1 MSQIHFLGNRFKR
14 AMYWSELELTSI
26 ATLGSHC
33 ALQVL
38 KGAKDEG
45 FKTLLVCEKK
55 REKLYRRF
63 PFIDEL
69 IIVEKFSDI
78 LNQEIQDKLKQQDAV
93 LIPHGTLIAQMSSE
107 EIESINVPVF
117 GNKWILRWESDR
129 EMKEKLMR
137 EATLPMPKPVS
148 NPKDIE
154 KLVIVKRQGA
164 AGGKGYFMAANEE
177 DYNTKRNQL
186 ISEGVISKDET
197 LYIQEYAAGVL
208 AYLQFFYSPLTNEL
222 EFFGV
227 DQRHESDIEGLGRIP
242 SEQQLKS
249 NKVPSFNVI
258 GNSPLVLR
266 ESLLDEVYTMGENF
280 VEAAKRV
287 VSPGMNGPFCIEGV
301 YDENAKFTSF
311 EFSARIVAGTNIY
324 MDGSP
329 YYSLLFNENMSM
341 GKRIAREVKIAESKN
356 MIEKIVTWL
365 YCKTLGTFLS
375 TYDNDTLPGP
385 ATITTKHAANKIK
398 SNSYP

>member
-1 MSQIHFLGNRFKR
+1 MT
-14 AMYWSELELTSI
+14 AI

-33 ALQVL
+33 SLQVL

-45 FKTLLVCEKK
+45 LKTILVCEKK
-55 REKLYRRF
+55 RERLYRRF

-69 IIVEKFSDI
+69 IIVDSFKEVLEQKCQSV
-78 LNQEIQDKLKQQDAV
+78 LEQNNAV

-107 EIESINVPVF
+107 EIESIKTPIF

-129 EMKEKLMR
+129 EMKEELMR
-137 EATLPMPKPVS
+137 EANLPVPKPVT
-148 NPKDIE
+148 NPKDIDN
-154 KLVIVKRQGA
+154 LVIVKRQGA
-164 AGGKGYFMAANEE
+164 AGGKGYFMAANEDE
-177 DYNTKRNQL
+177 YNKKREQL
-186 ISEGVISKDET
+186 ILEGTISKDET

-208 AYLQFFYSPLTNEL
+208 AYLQFFYSPLTEEL

-227 DQRHESDIEGLGRIP
+227 DQRHESDIEGLSRIP
-242 SEQQLKS
+242 SEQQLKL

-266 ESLLDEVYTMGENF
+266 ESLLDEVYVMGENF
-280 VEAAKRV
+280 VEASKRI

-311 EFSARIVAGTNIY
+311 EFSARIVAGSNIY

-329 YYSLLFNENMSM
+329 YYSLLFNESMSM
-341 GKRIAREVKIAESKN
+341 GKRIAREI
-356 MIEKIVTWL
+356 
-365 YCKTLGTFLS
+365 KTGVETKQL
-375 TYDNDTLPGP
+375 DK
-385 ATITTKHAANKIK
+385 ITT
-398 SNSYP
+398 

>member
-1 MSQIHFLGNRFKR
+1 M
-14 AMYWSELELTSI
+14 TSVT
-26 ATLGSHC
+26 TLGSHC

-45 FKTLLVCEKK
+45 LKTILVCEKK

-63 PFIDEL
+63 SFIDEL
-69 IIVEKFSDI
+69 IMVDTFSEVLENRCQSI
-78 LNQEIQDKLKQQDAV
+78 LEQNDAV
-93 LIPHGTLIAQMSSE
+93 IIPHGTLIAQMTSE
-107 EIESINVPVF
+107 QIESIKIPIF

-137 EATLPMPKPVS
+137 EANLPVPTPVS
-148 NPKDIE
+148 NPKDID

-164 AGGKGYFMAANEE
+164 AGGKGYFMAANEK

-186 ISEGVISKDET
+186 ISQGIISKDET

-208 AYLQFFYSPLTNEL
+208 AYLQFFYSPLKNEL

-227 DQRHESDIEGLGRIP
+227 DQRHESDIEGLARIP

-249 NKVPSFNVI
+249 DKVPSFNVI

-266 ESLLDEVYTMGENF
+266 ESLLDEVYKMGDNF
-280 VEAAKRV
+280 VEAAKRL

-329 YYSLLFNENMSM
+329 YYSLLYNEPMSM
-341 GKRIAREVKIAESKN
+341 GKRIAREIKSAINENKLD
-356 MIEKIVTWL
+356 E
-365 YCKTLGTFLS
+365 
-375 TYDNDTLPGP
+375 
-385 ATITTKHAANKIK
+385 ITT
-398 SNSYP
+398 

>member
-1 MSQIHFLGNRFKR
+1 M
-14 AMYWSELELTSI
+14 TSV

-38 KGAKDEG
+38 KGARDEG
-45 FKTLLVCEKK
+45 LKTILVCEKK
-55 REKLYRRF
+55 RQKLYKRF

-69 IIVEKFSDI
+69 ILVDSFTEVLDKKCQSI
-78 LNQEIQDKLKQQDAV
+78 LELNKSI
-93 LIPHGTLIAQMSSE
+93 LIPHGTLIAQMNSE
-107 EIESINVPVF
+107 QIESIKTPIF

-137 EATLPMPKPVS
+137 EASLPIPKPVS
-148 NPKDIE
+148 NPSEIN

-164 AGGKGYFMAANEE
+164 AGGKGYFLAASET
-177 DYNTKRNQL
+177 DYNTKREQL
-186 ISEGVISKDET
+186 IREKIISREEP

-208 AYLQFFYSPLTNEL
+208 AYLQFFYSPLKDEL

-227 DQRHESDIEGLGRIP
+227 DQRHESDIEGLARIP
-242 SEQQLKS
+242 STEQMKL

-266 ESLLDEVYTMGENF
+266 ESLLEQVYEMGENF
-280 VEAAKRV
+280 VSASRKL

-329 YYSLLFNENMSM
+329 YYSLLYNEPMSM
-341 GKRIAREVKIAESKN
+341 GKRIAREIKTAAESNQLDK
-356 MIEKIVTWL
+356 
-365 YCKTLGTFLS
+365 
-375 TYDNDTLPGP
+375 
-385 ATITTKHAANKIK
+385 ITT
-398 SNSYP
+398 

>member
-1 MSQIHFLGNRFKR
+1 MISV
-14 AMYWSELELTSI
+14 

-33 ALQVL
+33 ALQLL

-45 FKTLLVCEKK
+45 FKTILVCEKK

-63 PFIDEL
+63 KFIDEL

-78 LNQEIQDKLKQQDAV
+78 LNQEIQDKLKQQDAI
-93 LIPHGTLIAQMSSE
+93 LIPHGTLISQMSSE
-107 EIESINVPVF
+107 EIESINTPVF

-137 EATLPMPKPVS
+137 EAALPMPKPVTD
-148 NPKDIE
+148 PKDIE

-249 NKVPSFNVI
+249 KKVPSFNVI

-266 ESLLDEVYTMGENF
+266 ESLLDEVYTMAENF
-280 VEAAKRV
+280 VKASAKLV
-287 VSPGMNGPFCIEGV
+287 PPGMNGPFCIEGV
-301 YDENAKFTSF
+301 YDENAQFSAF
-311 EFSARIVAGTNIY
+311 EFSARIVAGTNIF
-324 MDGSP
+324 MNGSP
-329 YYSLLFNENMSM
+329 YTTLIFDEPMSM
-341 GKRIAREVKIAESKN
+341 GRRIAREIKEADANNQLKN
-356 MIEKIVTWL
+356 
-365 YCKTLGTFLS
+365 
-375 TYDNDTLPGP
+375 
-385 ATITTKHAANKIK
+385 ITT
-398 SNSYP
+398 

>member
-1 MSQIHFLGNRFKR
+1 M
-14 AMYWSELELTSI
+14 ASI

-33 ALQVL
+33 SLQVL

-45 FKTLLVCEKK
+45 LKTILVCEKK

-69 IIVEKFSDI
+69 IIVDKFREVLDEKVQKN
-78 LNQEIQDKLKQQDAV
+78 LEQNDAV
-93 LIPHGTLIAQMSSE
+93 LIPHGTLIAQMSSD
-107 EIESINVPVF
+107 EIESIKTPIF

-137 EATLPMPKPVS
+137 EATLPMPKPVT
-148 NPKDIE
+148 NPSEIE
-154 KLVIVKRQGA
+154 KLSIVKRQGA
-164 AGGKGYFMAANEE
+164 AGGKGYFMAANED

-208 AYLQFFYSPLTNEL
+208 AYLTFFYSPLKEEL
-222 EFFGV
+222 EFYGV

-242 SEQQLKS
+242 AEQQMKS

-280 VEAAKRV
+280 VEASKRIV
-287 VSPGMNGPFCIEGV
+287 APGMNGPFCIEGV
-301 YDENAKFTSF
+301 YNENAQFTSF
-311 EFSARIVAGTNIY
+311 EFSARIVAGSNIY

-329 YYSLLFNENMSM
+329 YYNLLFNETMSM
-341 GKRIAREVKIAESKN
+341 GKRIAREVKTATETNQLDK
-356 MIEKIVTWL
+356 VT
-365 YCKTLGTFLS
+365 T
-375 TYDNDTLPGP
+375 
-385 ATITTKHAANKIK
+385 
-398 SNSYP
+398 

>member
-1 MSQIHFLGNRFKR
+1 M
-14 AMYWSELELTSI
+14 TSI

-33 ALQVL
+33 SLQVL

-45 FKTLLVCEKK
+45 FKTVLVCEKK

-63 PFIDEL
+63 PFIDKFILVDSFREILEEGIQKEL
-69 IIVEKFSDI
+69 E
-78 LNQEIQDKLKQQDAV
+78 QLKTV
-93 LIPHGTLIAQMSSE
+93 IIPHGTLIAQMNSE
-107 EIESINVPVF
+107 EIESIKTPIF
-117 GNKWILRWESDR
+117 GNKWILRWESNR
-129 EMKEKLMR
+129 EMKEKLMK
-137 EATLPMPKPVS
+137 EAKLPIPKQISSPD
-148 NPKDIE
+148 DID

-164 AGGKGYFMAANEE
+164 AGGKGYFMASSKQ
-177 DYNTKRNQL
+177 DYHKKRDELIQQKI
-186 ISEGVISKDET
+186 ISEDEV

-208 AYLQFFYSPLTNEL
+208 AYLQFFYSPLKNEL

-227 DQRHESDIEGLGRIP
+227 DQRHESDIEGLSRIP
-242 SEQQLKS
+242 SEQQMKT

-280 VEAAKRV
+280 VDASRRIV
-287 VSPGMNGPFCIEGV
+287 PPGMNGPFCIEGV

-329 YYSLLFNENMSM
+329 YYSLLFNEHMSM
-341 GKRIAREVKIAESKN
+341 GKRIAREISSAENTNQLDK
-356 MIEKIVTWL
+356 
-365 YCKTLGTFLS
+365 
-375 TYDNDTLPGP
+375 
-385 ATITTKHAANKIK
+385 ITT
-398 SNSYP
+398 

>member
-1 MSQIHFLGNRFKR
+1 MKYFN
-14 AMYWSELELTSI
+14 TSHPHIVHKVQNTTLIIIMTAI

-33 ALQVL
+33 SLQVL

-45 FKTLLVCEKK
+45 LKTILICEKK

-69 IIVEKFSDI
+69 IMVDSFKEVLDKKCQTI
-78 LNQEIQDKLKQQDAV
+78 LEENNAV
-93 LIPHGTLIAQMSSE
+93 LIPHGTLIAQMSSK
-107 EIESINVPVF
+107 EIESIKTPVF

-129 EMKEKLMR
+129 EMKEKLMK
-137 EATLPMPKPVS
+137 EADLPIPTTVPH
-148 NPKDIE
+148 PKDINS
-154 KLVIVKRQGA
+154 LVIVKRQGA
-164 AGGKGYFMAANEE
+164 AGGKGYFLASNED

-186 ISEGVISKDET
+186 ISDGIILKDEI

-208 AYLQFFYSPLTNEL
+208 AYLQFFYSPLKEEL

-227 DQRHESDIEGLGRIP
+227 DQRHESDIEGLARIP
-242 SEQQLKS
+242 SEQQLKT

-266 ESLLDEVYTMGENF
+266 ESLLDEVYNMGENF
-280 VEAAKRV
+280 VNAAKKLV
-287 VSPGMNGPFCIEGV
+287 APGMNGPFCIEGV

-329 YYSLLFNENMSM
+329 YYSLLFNEPMSM
-341 GKRIAREVKIAESKN
+341 GKRIAREVKTAVESNQLDK
-356 MIEKIVTWL
+356 
-365 YCKTLGTFLS
+365 
-375 TYDNDTLPGP
+375 
-385 ATITTKHAANKIK
+385 ITT
-398 SNSYP
+398 

>member
-1 MSQIHFLGNRFKR
+1 MT
-14 AMYWSELELTSI
+14 AI

-33 ALQVL
+33 SLQVL

-45 FKTLLVCEKK
+45 LKTMLVCEKK

-69 IIVEKFSDI
+69 IIVDSFKEI
-78 LNQEIQDKLKQQDAV
+78 LDQKCQSILEQNNAV

-107 EIESINVPVF
+107 EIESIKTPVF

-137 EATLPMPKPVS
+137 EANLPIPTSVS
-148 NPKDIE
+148 DPKDINS
-154 KLVIVKRQGA
+154 LVIVKRQGA
-164 AGGKGYFMAANEE
+164 AGGKGYFLAANED

-208 AYLQFFYSPLTNEL
+208 AYLQFFYSPLKEEL

-227 DQRHESDIEGLGRIP
+227 DQRHESDIEALARIP
-242 SEQQLKS
+242 SEQQLKT

-266 ESLLDEVYTMGENF
+266 ESLLDEVYNMGENF
-280 VEAAKRV
+280 VDAAKKL

-301 YDENAKFTSF
+301 YDENGKFTSF

-329 YYSLLFNENMSM
+329 YYSLLFNEPMSM
-341 GKRIAREVKIAESKN
+341 GKRIAREVKTALESNQLDK
-356 MIEKIVTWL
+356 
-365 YCKTLGTFLS
+365 
-375 TYDNDTLPGP
+375 
-385 ATITTKHAANKIK
+385 ITT
-398 SNSYP
+398 

>member
-1 MSQIHFLGNRFKR
+1 M
-14 AMYWSELELTSI
+14 TSI

-33 ALQVL
+33 SLQVL

-45 FKTLLVCEKK
+45 FKTVLVCEKK

-63 PFIDEL
+63 PFIDEFV
-69 IIVEKFSDI
+69 IVDSFREI
-78 LNQEIQDKLKQQDAV
+78 LDQKIQKKLEQRNTV
-93 LIPHGTLIAQMSSE
+93 IIPHGTLIAQMNSD
-107 EIESINVPVF
+107 EIESIKTPIF
-117 GNKWILRWESDR
+117 GNKWILRWESNR
-129 EMKEKLMR
+129 EMKEKLMK
-137 EATLPMPKPVS
+137 EAKLPIPKQISSPD
-148 NPKDIE
+148 DID

-164 AGGKGYFMAANEE
+164 AGGKGYFMASSKQ
-177 DYNTKRNQL
+177 DYHKKRDELIQQKI
-186 ISEGVISKDET
+186 ISEDEV

-208 AYLQFFYSPLTNEL
+208 AYLQFFYSPLKNEL

-227 DQRHESDIEGLGRIP
+227 DQRHESDIEGLSRIP
-242 SEQQLKS
+242 SEQQMKT

-280 VEAAKRV
+280 VEASRRI

-329 YYSLLFNENMSM
+329 YYSLLFNESMSM
-341 GKRIAREVKIAESKN
+341 GKRIAREISNAINSNQLDK
-356 MIEKIVTWL
+356 
-365 YCKTLGTFLS
+365 
-375 TYDNDTLPGP
+375 
-385 ATITTKHAANKIK
+385 ITT
-398 SNSYP
+398 